1 MELKTELGVEI
12 FINEN
17 GAITLRQ
24 HCELTYEDKYICLS
38 PDQFK
43 KLAKWVFH
51 HEASILEAWND
62 GIAQEDQDE
71 IDS

>member
-24 HCELTYEDKYICLS
+24 HCELTYEDKYICIS
-38 PDQFK
+38 PNQFS
-43 KLAKWVFH
+43 KLAMWVEH
-51 HEASILEAWND
+51 HQLEIAEAWND
-62 GIAQEDQDE
+62 GIAQEDEDE